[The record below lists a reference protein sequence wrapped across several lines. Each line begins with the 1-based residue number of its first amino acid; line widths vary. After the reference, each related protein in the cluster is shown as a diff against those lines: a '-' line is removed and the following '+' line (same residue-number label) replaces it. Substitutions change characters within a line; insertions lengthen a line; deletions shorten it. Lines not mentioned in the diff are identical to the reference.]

1 MKGYR
6 KLIAFLFAV
15 SCATGLAYLGKLDA
29 VYAGL
34 IGSLVAAFFTANV
47 LKRDAVTQS
56 PNVSR
61 P

>member
-47 LKRDAVTQS
+47 IKK
-56 PNVSR
+56 P
-61 P
+61 